1 MESLCIPSSCV
12 EMHKSL
18 DKREILETDRQEGQE
33 EASLDN
39 DEKLLRYTLGR
50 IRIWNISNKNGMEY
64 LKQINIILKNVF
76 QETLN

>member
-1 MESLCIPSSCV
+1 MESLCIPSSSV
-12 EMHKSL
+12 EMHKNL